1 MKPRINVI
9 TLAVD
14 DLERSVRFYRDGLGW
29 STDGVVGSEFD
40 HGEVAFFSMEHS
52 QMLALYPR
60 ENLAYASGLHA
71 GEQNPLEF
79 SLGYNVNDR
88 ASVDAATQLVRK
100 AGTQI
105 VKEPHPTDW
114 GGYMSYFRDPDGH
127 LWELVFNPAIK
138 VDD

>member
-14 DLERSVRFYRDGLGW
+14 DLERSVRFFRDGPGW
-29 STDGVVGSEFD
+29 STEGVVGAEFD
-40 HGEVAFFSMEHS
+40 HGDVAFFPLEHG

-60 ENLAYASGLHA
+60 ENLAYASGLNA
-71 GEQNPLEF
+71 GEPNPLEF
-79 SLGYNVNDR
+79 SLGYNVNDA
-88 ASVDAATQLVRK
+88 ASVDAATQQVRE
-100 AGTQI
+100 AGAQI
-105 VKEPHPTDW
+105 VKEPFHTDW

-127 LWELVFNPAIK
+127 LWEIVFNPAFD